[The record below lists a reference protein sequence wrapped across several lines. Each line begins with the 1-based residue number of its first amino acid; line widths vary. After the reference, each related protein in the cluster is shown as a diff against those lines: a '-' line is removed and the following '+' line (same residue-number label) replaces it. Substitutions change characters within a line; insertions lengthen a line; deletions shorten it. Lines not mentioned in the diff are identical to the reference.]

1 MAKLIFTK
9 IYDSLSDV
17 VTEIKEKSL
26 RGQDVEDCE
35 KKKQALVRVLK
46 YALQD
51 DSWLSHKTSREKVRY
66 FIQYGCDYEQTMK
79 HFQAKSRNSVES
91 SMSVFG
97 KKFAETIGVDTVDL
111 ILAGHVEEAMKQ
123 FNQMTK
129 KVDSSD
135 IYLKGVMRL
144 LPKPK
149 KKYFPL
155 EDCKEEL
162 KLLRLL
168 TTSFLEQHTKQFDEN
183 KIAYLLY
190 ILASSE
196 KGIGIER
203 SVLQD
208 LLKGEYSQNKYGN
221 ILTLNEQVSKTIE
234 EYLKM
239 DFLRH
244 I

>member
-17 VTEIKEKSL
+17 VMEIKERSL
-26 RGQDVEDCE
+26 KGQDVEDCE

-46 YALQD
+46 HALQD

-66 FIQYGCDYEQTMK
+66 FIHNGCDYDKTME
-79 HFQAKSRNSVES
+79 HFKAKSRNSVES

-97 KKFAETIGVDTVDL
+97 KKFAEAIGVDTVDL
-111 ILAGHVEEAMKQ
+111 IVNGFVEEAMKQ
-123 FNQMTK
+123 FDQMTQ

-135 IYLKGVMRL
+135 IYLKGVSKL

-149 KKYFPL
+149 NKYFLL

-168 TTSFLEQHTKQFDEN
+168 TTSFLEQHTKRFDEE

-190 ILASSE
+190 VLVSSE
-196 KGIGIER
+196 KGVGKER

-208 LLKGEYSQNKYGN
+208 LLKGEYSQDTKGN
-221 ILTLNEQVSKTIE
+221 SLTLNEQVSRTIE

>member
-9 IYDSLSDV
+9 IYASLSDV

-66 FIQYGCDYEQTMK
+66 FIHIGCDYDRTMEY
-79 HFQAKSRNSVES
+79 FQAKSRNSVES

-97 KKFAETIGVDTVDL
+97 KKFAEAIGVDTVDL
-111 ILAGHVEEAMKQ
+111 ILNGRVEEAMKQ
-123 FNQMTK
+123 FNQMTQ

-135 IYLKGVMRL
+135 IYLKGVLKL
-144 LPKPK
+144 LPKPE
-149 KKYFPL
+149 KKYFPF

-168 TTSFLEQHTKQFDEN
+168 TTSFMEQHTKQFAEE
-183 KIAYLLY
+183 KVAFLLY
-190 ILASSE
+190 VLASSE
-196 KGIGIER
+196 KGMGKER

-208 LLKGEYSQNKYGN
+208 LLKGEYSQDNFGN
-221 ILTLNEQVSKTIE
+221 ILTLNEQVSKAIE

-239 DFLRH
+239 DFLQH